1 MMMRLQKFLS
11 RAGVCSR
18 RKGETYIAEGR
29 VAVNGETVTS
39 PGCKVD
45 EEKDRVTVDNRTV
58 DFSPEKKNLYI
69 ALNKPAGYVSS
80 CHHRGEKIVLDLVD
94 LPDRVYPVGRL
105 DRDSTGLI
113 LLTNDGDLH
122 NRLSHPSHNHE
133 KEYLVETGQPVS
145 RRDLARMAEG
155 IVLDG
160 KKTRRAEVAA
170 VSGHRFKIVL
180 KQGLNRQIRRMVQKC
195 NNRVKTLKRVRM
207 GTIRLGRLE
216 QGKWR
221 HLTPKEVSFL
231 KQEANDKSKR

>member
-18 RKGETYIAEGR
+18 RKGETYIAQGR

-39 PGCKVD
+39 PGCKID
-45 EEKDRVTVDNRTV
+45 PEKDRVSVDHRKIA
-58 DFSPEKKNLYI
+58 FAPEKENLYI

-133 KEYLVETGQPVS
+133 KEYIVETEQPVS
-145 RRDLARMAEG
+145 RRDQARMAEG
-155 IVLDG
+155 MVLDG
-160 KKTRRAEVAA
+160 KKTRRAAVAPI
-170 VSGHRFKIVL
+170 SGNRFNIVL
-180 KQGLNRQIRRMVQKC
+180 KQGLNRQIRRMVKKC
-195 NNRVKTLKRVRM
+195 GNRVTTLKRVRM
-207 GTIRLGRLE
+207 GTIRLGPLE

-221 HLTPKEVSFL
+221 HLTQKEVLSL
-231 KQEANDKSKR
+231 KQEGK